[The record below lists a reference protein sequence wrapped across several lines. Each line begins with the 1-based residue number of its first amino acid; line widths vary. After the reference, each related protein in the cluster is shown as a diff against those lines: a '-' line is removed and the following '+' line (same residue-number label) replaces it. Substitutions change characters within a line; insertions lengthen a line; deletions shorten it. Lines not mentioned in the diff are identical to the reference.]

1 MNRTKQILILED
13 DTRIATALSVRLRAA
28 GYDVLTA
35 VDGVRGL
42 QLALEHRPDLIV
54 MDVWMP
60 VGLGFSVAQRLQ
72 SLGLDHIPIVVMT
85 ASKLS
90 GLRAAAEG
98 VGAVAFF
105 EKPYDGGELVNAIG
119 QALKTDGPKKKHGQ
133 SASNRELHYENSIG
147 SGR

>member
-1 MNRTKQILILED
+1 MKGKKQILILED
-13 DTRIATALSVRLRAA
+13 DARITTALSVRLGAA

-35 VDGVRGL
+35 ADGVHGL

-54 MDVWMP
+54 MDIWMP

-72 SLGLDHIPIVVMT
+72 SLGLGRIPIIVMT
-85 ASKLS
+85 ASKLD
-90 GLRAAAEG
+90 GLRAAAEA

-105 EKPYDGGELVNAIG
+105 EKPYDSEEL
-119 QALKTDGPKKKHGQ
+119 LKTIARALNVDCSKQKNLQ
-133 SASNRELHYENSIG
+133 RVRNAELQYENSIG

>member
-1 MNRTKQILILED
+1 MNGKRQILILED
-13 DTRIATALSVRLRAA
+13 DARIATALSVRLRAA

-35 VDGVRGL
+35 ADGVRGL

-54 MDVWMP
+54 MDIWMP

-72 SLGLDHIPIVVMT
+72 SLGLGRIPIIVMT
-85 ASKLS
+85 ASKLE
-90 GLRAAAEG
+90 GLRAGAEA

-105 EKPYDGGELVNAIG
+105 EKPYDSEKLLKTIA
-119 QALKTDGPKKKHGQ
+119 QALNPGSSKEKSRQPVRN
-133 SASNRELHYENSIG
+133 AELQYENSIG